1 MISQLLKFIGIG
13 LIVLVS
19 TSTFAQQ
26 RDTTFYRSSA
36 VPVHLHP
43 IERAAG
49 SSALG
54 SVYYYGG
61 KRLSSP
67 NSLEIPFYELNEPT
81 VNRHYRNYRLSTTA
95 SRIIAFAPFVY
106 FLTRRTG
113 VRFNSR
119 EYWTIYGS
127 SVAAS
132 LAITIYGN
140 VQINKGVMQYNY
152 TLRQA
157 RLGVSFQPILNS
169 TQQAIGLS
177 LQGKF

>member
-1 MISQLLKFIGIG
+1 MKTIILLLFCFCA
-13 LIVLVS
+13 LHA
-19 TSTFAQQ
+19 FAQQ
-26 RDTTFYRSSA
+26 RDTTFYRPSA
-36 VPVHLHP
+36 VPVHLRP

-49 SSALG
+49 SSVLG

-157 RLGVSFQPILNS
+157 RLGVSLQPIPNS